1 MISSRNQQ
9 QQNTLGGA
17 SLRWLRDR
25 LLHLCDRLEAL
36 YGEVG
41 NPGKEVLEVSMAPQL
56 RCAGLHFEGKE
67 VMVAPADQGG
77 FVVTFFLIKKVFF
90 FKEVGFEV
98 EDGNEE
104 IL

>member
-1 MISSRNQQ
+1 MILSRNEQQ
-9 QQNTLGGA
+9 QKTLGGA

-41 NPGKEVLEVSMAPQL
+41 NAGKEVLEVSSLAPQL

-77 FVVTFFLIKKVFF
+77 FFGGFFFVFF
-90 FKEVGFEV
+90 F
-98 EDGNEE
+98 
-104 IL
+104 